1 MRLFEVDVLMCSDF
15 IRELLE
21 LPSTTPNEIDPIQLD
36 QAADIVRYFT
46 HCASSAGS
54 EQYAV
59 GLDIDRYTEYFE
71 LCDFL
76 QAPEVHQS
84 VLKSIANA
92 LGRPDY
98 RGTPNA
104 WDLFTFAAR
113 RDHFALAKLAISGF
127 DRSHIDM
134 QYKMSEEPPSY
145 YDDLPT
151 RYVLALFRSFL
162 TIYGHWRKEIDA
174 AAHFDLT

>member
-1 MRLFEVDVLMCSDF
+1 VCLSEAQVLTRSDF
-15 IRELLE
+15 IKELLD
-21 LPSTTPNEIDPIQLD
+21 LPSTTPSDIDSIQLN
-36 QAADIVRYFT
+36 QTADIVRYFI

-59 GLDIDRYTEYFE
+59 GLDIDRYKEYFE

-113 RDHFALAKLAISGF
+113 RDDFALAKLAISGF
-127 DRSHIDM
+127 DRSNIDM
-134 QYKMSEEPPSY
+134 QYKISEEPPSY

-151 RYVLALFRSFL
+151 RYVLALFRSFV

-174 AAHFDLT
+174 AAHFNLT